1 MSSVLPI
8 LIATI
13 AVFSVI
19 VIIMAISGARRNIQ
33 TNASSNLKTKKAQ
46 RSRQI
51 IIRDA
56 TKKLSQDPHN
66 PQGLIPLANLYYEEQ
81 LWDKAYPLY
90 ETMLN
95 IAVAHPVIN
104 AQEAALRQ
112 GICAVKIGKYED
124 ALKGLLQAFKFAGDS
139 FEVNYYLG
147 QCYFHIKEYE
157 KAIPL
162 LRKSLTINKEVPDAY
177 RFLGLALYNF
187 HSYKECLPYLKK
199 SLDLTPDDKELLFCV
214 ADAMNETGRGDNALK
229 IFMHL
234 RPDPTFGAR
243 SCLSAGIIH
252 AGQNQHEKA
261 IMDFE
266 IGLKHTDA
274 PLDIMTNIRYR
285 LAHEYLGASDMSK
298 ALIVLRDI
306 QSTNPGYK
314 DVAALISRYSELNQN
329 SNLRTYMIA
338 GNSDFIALC
347 RKIVT
352 IYYGKAFVKILDI
365 QATSECT
372 EIQTEVET
380 PKWEDSVI
388 FRFYRTNG
396 STGEL
401 FVRDFHARL
410 RDSKTGRGICFT
422 SGTFTEEARKFI
434 EGRPIDLIDKT
445 GLIKILNKIDSK
457 PMSGPGVMSAAQ

>member
-1 MSSVLPI
+1 MSNLLPI
-8 LIATI
+8 LIASI

-19 VIIMAISGARRNIQ
+19 VIILAITGAKRNAQSGG
-33 TNASSNLKTKKAQ
+33 SSKTGGKLKTVQK
-46 RSRQI
+46 SRQN

-56 TKKLSQDPHN
+56 TKKLAQDPHN

-90 ETMLN
+90 ETMMN
-95 IAVAHPVIN
+95 IAVAHPQIN
-104 AQEAALRQ
+104 SQEASLRQ
-112 GICAVKIGKYED
+112 GICAVKIGKYDE
-124 ALKGLLQAFKFAGDS
+124 ALKGLIQAYKLAGDS
-139 FEVNYYLG
+139 FEVNFYLG
-147 QCYFHIKEYE
+147 QCYYNNKEYE

-162 LRKSLTINKEVPDAY
+162 LRKAITINKEIPDTY
-177 RFLGLALYNF
+177 KFLGLALYNF
-187 HSYKECLPYLKK
+187 HSFKESLPYLKK
-199 SLDLTPDDKELLFCV
+199 SLDITPDDKELLFCM
-214 ADAMNETGRGDNALK
+214 ADAMNESGRGDQALK

-234 RPDPTFGAR
+234 RPDPKFGAK

-252 AGQNQHEKA
+252 TGQNAHDKA
-261 IMDFE
+261 ITDFE

-274 PLDIMTNIRYR
+274 PLDILTNIRYR
-285 LAHEYLGASDMSK
+285 LAHEYLQASDMAK
-298 ALIVLRDI
+298 ALTVLKEI
-306 QSTNPGYK
+306 QSTSPGYK

-338 GNSDFIALC
+338 GNSDFTALC

-352 IYYGKAFVKILDI
+352 VYYGKSAYVKIIDI
-365 QATSECT
+365 QATTECT

-380 PKWEDSVI
+380 PKWEDTVI

-401 FVRDFHARL
+401 YVRDFHARL

-422 SGTFTEEARKFI
+422 SGTFSEEARKFI

-445 GLIKILNKIDSK
+445 GLIKILNKIDTKIPSI
-457 PMSGPGVMSAAQ
+457 PGA

>member
-1 MSSVLPI
+1 MSTFLPI
-8 LIATI
+8 LIASI
-13 AVFSVI
+13 AVLSVV
-19 VIIMAISGARRNIQ
+19 VIILSISGAKKNAPIKAGGNSKVSRRY
-33 TNASSNLKTKKAQ
+33 AQ
-46 RSRQI
+46 KSRQN

-56 TKKLSQDPHN
+56 TKKLAQDPHN

-90 ETMLN
+90 DTMLN
-95 IAVAHPVIN
+95 IAVAHPQIN

-112 GICAVKIGKYED
+112 GICATKIGKYED
-124 ALKGLLQAFKFAGDS
+124 AMKGLIQAYKLAGDS
-139 FEVNYYLG
+139 FEVNFYLG
-147 QCYFHIKEYE
+147 QCYFQNKDYDH
-157 KAIPL
+157 AIPL
-162 LRKSLTINKEVPDAY
+162 LRKAITINKEIPETY
-177 RFLGLALYNF
+177 RFLGMALYNF
-187 HSYKECLPYLKK
+187 HSCKDSLPYLKK
-199 SLDLTPDDKELLFCV
+199 ALDITPDDKELLFCM
-214 ADAMNETGRGDNALK
+214 ADAMNETGRGEQALK

-234 RPDPTFGAR
+234 RPDPKFGAK

-252 AGQNQHEKA
+252 TGQNAHDKA
-261 IMDFE
+261 IQDFE

-285 LAHEYLGASDMSK
+285 LAHEYLQASDMAK
-298 ALIVLRDI
+298 ALTVLKDI
-306 QSTNPGYK
+306 QSSSPGYK
-314 DVAALISRYSELNQN
+314 DVPALISRYSELNQN

-338 GNSDFIALC
+338 GSSDFTALC
-347 RKIVT
+347 RKIVSV
-352 IYYGKAFVKILDI
+352 YYGKAYVKILDI

-380 PKWEDSVI
+380 PKWEDTVI

-396 STGEL
+396 TTGEL

-422 SGTFTEEARKFI
+422 SGVYTEEARKFI

-445 GLIKILNKIDSK
+445 GLIKILNKIDTK
-457 PMSGPGVMSAAQ
+457 MPKVPGV

>member
-1 MSSVLPI
+1 MSSILPI
-8 LIATI
+8 LIAAI

-19 VIIMAISGARRNIQ
+19 VILLAISGAKRDAAVQ
-33 TNASSNLKTKKAQ
+33 PTKGGRGKKVQ
-46 RSRQI
+46 KSRQN

-56 TKKLSQDPHN
+56 TKKLAQDPHN

-95 IAVAHPVIN
+95 ISVAHPVIN

-112 GICAVKIGKYED
+112 GICAVKTGKYDE
-124 ALKGLLQAFKFAGDS
+124 ALKGLIQAYKMAGDS

-147 QCYFHIKEYE
+147 QAYFHGKEYD

-162 LRKSLTINKEVPDAY
+162 LRKAITINKEIPETY

-187 HSYKECLPYLKK
+187 HNFKESLPYLKK
-199 SLDLTPDDKELLFCV
+199 ALDITPDDKELLFCM
-214 ADAMNETGRGDNALK
+214 ADAMNETGRGEQALK

-234 RPDPTFGAR
+234 RPDPQFGAR
-243 SCLSAGIIH
+243 SCLSAGVIH
-252 AGQNQHEKA
+252 TNQNQHDKA
-261 IMDFE
+261 ILDFE

-285 LAHEYLGASDMSK
+285 LAHEYLAASDMAK
-298 ALIVLRDI
+298 ALAVLKDI
-306 QSTNPGYK
+306 QSTSPGYK

-352 IYYGKAFVKILDI
+352 IYFGKAYVKIIDI

-372 EIQTEVET
+372 EIQTEIET

-388 FRFYRTNG
+388 FRFYRNSG

-422 SGTFTEEARKFI
+422 AGTFSEEARKFI

-445 GLIKILNKIDSK
+445 GLIKILNKIDTK
-457 PMSGPGVMSAAQ
+457 GIPTMPGA